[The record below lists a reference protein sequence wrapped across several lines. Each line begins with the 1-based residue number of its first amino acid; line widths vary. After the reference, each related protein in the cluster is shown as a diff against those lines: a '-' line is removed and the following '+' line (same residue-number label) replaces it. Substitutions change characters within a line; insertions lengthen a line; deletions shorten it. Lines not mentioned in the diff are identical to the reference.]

1 MVAPVFLRARLET
14 YLLLL
19 EAYVDETQL
28 SQLRKFSLPHA
39 QPGEQTLHASSL
51 RTPQMLSVCVCTHSL
66 PDFQW
71 LSVTFTFKLSLLVAA
86 PLGQGNLLLSEYILR
101 GWL

>member
-1 MVAPVFLRARLET
+1 MAPVFLHARLET

-19 EAYVDETQL
+19 EACVDE
-28 SQLRKFSLPHA
+28 SPRLRKFSLPHT
-39 QPGEQTLHASSL
+39 QPGEQTLQASSL
-51 RTPQMLSVCVCTHSL
+51 RAAQRLSVRVCTHSL